1 MGDLG
6 NNPTRKMTVL
16 YGQDYACYG
25 APVKLEFDRVQMA
38 TLAREARRE
47 DRRDAILDVAR
58 ECFVADGY
66 GATSMSTIAARLGG
80 SKGTLYNYFKS
91 KEELFEAFVRRS
103 CMRLRNQ
110 LDSFPGD
117 GDARERLLRIAE
129 TFINHLMAPEAMAIH
144 RLVVG
149 EGERFPELARLF
161 YEAGPRVGLPR
172 TAELIKRLMDAG
184 VLRPSDPVMAAHHLK
199 DLALSGLFYPRL
211 WAIIPDPSAAERR
224 RHAEIAVDTFLRAYA
239 PEA

>member
-1 MGDLG
+1 
-6 NNPTRKMTVL
+6 MTVL
-16 YGQDYACYG
+16 YGQSYACYG
-25 APVKLEFDRVQMA
+25 DPVKFQIGRMQMA

-58 ECFVADGY
+58 ECFVAEGY

-91 KEELFEAFVRRS
+91 KEELFDAFVRRS
-103 CMRLRNQ
+103 CMRLRDQ
-110 LDSFPGD
+110 LDSFPED

-129 TFINHLMAPEAMAIH
+129 AFINHIMAPETMAIH

-172 TAELIKRLMDAG
+172 TAEILRRLMDQG
-184 VLRPSDPVMAAHHLK
+184 VLRQSDPVMAAHHLK
-199 DLALSGLFYPRL
+199 DLALSGLFYLRL
-211 WAIIPDPSAAERR
+211 WGIIPDPSAAERR
-224 RHAEIAVDTFLRAYA
+224 RQAETAVDTFLRAYA